1 MFFSGRFFFLEKENN
16 GENSQKKSKTSSTGS
31 TGCAAHKTPV
41 NGHDASEGQLSQDE
55 WSRVCVRG
63 GGAAPAHS
71 PRSVLLGT
79 SSAGPHAEFD
89 RAPFPFAETYSPS
102 GAVRS
107 FLAVP
112 APSLLRCGDVE
123 PNPGPP
129 GERWTKELDATLT
142 GIYDARHDVDSIARA
157 ADQLDR
163 SKLAVEKQLERLGL
177 RAATRVFANNASR
190 GRAPQPPPKAT
201 QPRQVAHKRSRTPPL
216 RPGAGMGHTRAQAIM
231 VPSVSPPTKRNSPER
246 DRSAEIHPT
255 VLFLARIERNAPA
268 NQNPDYRKALSAFWS
283 LPGRASRAWVSFF
296 AAREGRVEGP

>member
-1 MFFSGRFFFLEKENN
+1 MFFLPPPLRAPLRADAVHYGLTPYVTGSRPPLRRRSVGPEKHFLFFSGRFFFLEKENN

-112 APSLLRCGDVE
+112 APSS
-123 PNPGPP
+123 P
-129 GERWTKELDATLT
+129 
-142 GIYDARHDVDSIARA
+142 S
-157 ADQLDR
+157 
-163 SKLAVEKQLERLGL
+163 
-177 RAATRVFANNASR
+177 
-190 GRAPQPPPKAT
+190 
-201 QPRQVAHKRSRTPPL
+201 PL
-216 RPGAGMGHTRAQAIM
+216 RPSCDAATSSRTQGHPAKDA
-231 VPSVSPPTKRNSPER
+231 P
-246 DRSAEIHPT
+246 RSWTP
-255 VLFLARIERNAPA
+255 L
-268 NQNPDYRKALSAFWS
+268 
-283 LPGRASRAWVSFF
+283 
-296 AAREGRVEGP
+296 